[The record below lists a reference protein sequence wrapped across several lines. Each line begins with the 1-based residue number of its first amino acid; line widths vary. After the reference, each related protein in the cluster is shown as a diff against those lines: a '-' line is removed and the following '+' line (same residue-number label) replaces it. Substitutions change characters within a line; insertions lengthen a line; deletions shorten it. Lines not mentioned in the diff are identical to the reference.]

1 MFCVRYPGNYARY
14 VELKQA
20 RLIAEDAE
28 TERARTKL
36 RKEKEWMG
44 RQPQLVNL
52 VFNYIFVLLNRWQ

>member
-36 RKEKEWMG
+36 RKEKDWMG
-44 RQPQLVNL
+44 RQPQ
-52 VFNYIFVLLNRWQ
+52 